1 MSSATGNPSP
11 VLVGRGGTRFPGK
24 TLALVA
30 IVAVLV
36 LGAGVVR
43 LARAAAERNARLHP
57 TVTAVAVPGAVW
69 PNGADSGVSPR
80 EREIALYADAVRSD
94 PYSANFHVRLA
105 ALYLQRGRETGD
117 YGDFQ
122 RAERNAR
129 ASLKLR
135 TQHNGPAFV
144 TLASSLMAQHRFTDA
159 FAIARQLVAGD
170 PEVPQY
176 RSLLAET
183 QLELGDYQGA
193 AASFDS
199 VITDRGSLS
208 VAPRLARWAELR
220 GDTALARGMLV
231 RVRREA
237 AARSDLPPEQIAWF
251 DLRVGDLDLRNG
263 HLGAADSALR
273 EGLRVA
279 PDDYR
284 LLDAMARL
292 SAVKHDWAGAISYGE
307 RGIATV
313 LDPATLGIIGDA
325 YAAGG
330 DSAKAREYYHTMEVA
345 VSRQPG
351 AFHRAWSLFLL
362 DHDRQVPR
370 VLGRVRAEIA
380 TRRDIYGYDLLA
392 WALHK
397 SGRDAA
403 AVKPMDSA
411 LSLGT
416 QDAMLF
422 YHAGV
427 IAHARHDDRAARGY
441 LEHALAVNPY
451 FHPTQPA
458 AARALLDS
466 LAARQTGR

>member
-1 MSSATGNPSP
+1 MTAAPTDPSP
-11 VLVGRGGTRFPGK
+11 ARVGRGRIRVPPPAL
-24 TLALVA
+24 TLAVIVVA
-30 IVAVLV
+30 LL
-36 LGAGVVR
+36 LGAGA
-43 LARAAAERNARLHP
+43 LGLGAAAAGRHARMHP
-57 TVTAVAVPGAVW
+57 TITVAAVPGGLPADV
-69 PNGADSGVSPR
+69 PTTAAGARD
-80 EREIALYADAVRSD
+80 REIALFSDAVKVD
-94 PYSANFHVRLA
+94 AYSASFHVRLA

-117 YGDFQ
+117 FHDFE
-122 RAERNAR
+122 RAEREAR

-159 FAIARQLVAGD
+159 FRVARQLVAGD
-170 PEVPQY
+170 PDVPQY

-183 QLELGDYQGA
+183 QLELGDYEGA
-193 AASFDS
+193 GASFDS
-199 VITDRGSLS
+199 VLTQRSSLS

-220 GDTALARGMLV
+220 GQTDRARAILV
-231 RVRREA
+231 RARREA
-237 AARSDLPPEQIAWF
+237 ASRSDLPAEQISWF
-251 DLRVGDLDLRNG
+251 ALRVGDLELRNG
-263 HLGAADSALR
+263 HLAAADSALQS
-273 EGLRVA
+273 GLRVA

-292 SAVKHDWAGAISYGE
+292 AAVRHDWRGAIAYGE

-313 LDPATLGIIGDA
+313 LDPATLGVVGGAYEALGDRA
-325 YAAGG
+325 
-330 DSAKAREYYHTMEVA
+330 SAEEYFRTMEVA

-362 DHDRQVPR
+362 DRNRQVPT
-370 VLGRVRAEIA
+370 VLRRVREESE

-397 SGRDAA
+397 SGRNADAA
-403 AVKPMDSA
+403 RAMARA

-422 YHAGV
+422 YHAGM
-427 IAHARHDDRAARGY
+427 IAHARHDEIAARDY
-441 LEHALAVNPY
+441 LERALAVNPY

-458 AARALLDS
+458 EARAILDS
-466 LAARQTGR
+466 LGATTPRN